1 MGQRPIITKM
11 WTSFIIGAFGDM
23 LSQLLSKTTGG
34 GVDAYRMV
42 TYGLSQLLYFGPVM
56 HFWFQAV
63 DGFGKLPVLAGSSSV
78 VKTLAMTA
86 FDQTVGATL
95 VISGFFMFFTVWS
108 AVLAGTFFSTS
119 LPALLATGAAKVGAD
134 LWRRRGEL
142 KLWPRPLPELQ
153 IRALG
158 LPRALHQHR
167 GHHWNI
173 LSAMVRS

>member
-1 MGQRPIITKM
+1 
-11 WTSFIIGAFGDM
+11 
-23 LSQLLSKTTGG
+23 
-34 GVDAYRMV
+34 
-42 TYGLSQLLYFGPVM
+42 M

-108 AVLAGTFFSTS
+108 AVLAGTFFSTG

-134 LWRRRGEL
+134 LWPTL
-142 KLWPRPLPELQ
+142 VANWKLWPAANFLNFKFVPLDYRVLFTN
-153 IRALG
+153 IVAII
-158 LPRALHQHR
+158 
-167 GHHWNI
+167 WNI
-173 LSAMVRS
+173 YLSAMVRS